1 MGIQDEAPTKL
12 LLVVSNGRAHRGP
25 AVWGLATRRQP
36 LYLLPGRNQMASVE
50 WEAVPENFREAGEAG
65 ICLLGHY
72 ISQPMTASAEES
84 VLGNMLLLLST
95 VASTPE

>member
-1 MGIQDEAPTKL
+1 
-12 LLVVSNGRAHRGP
+12 
-25 AVWGLATRRQP
+25 
-36 LYLLPGRNQMASVE
+36 MASVE